1 MNKNRSIVLITK
13 ENERTAHSLSAF
25 RKEKNE

>member
-13 ENERTAHSLSAF
+13 ENERNAHSLSAF
-25 RKEKNE
+25 RKEKK